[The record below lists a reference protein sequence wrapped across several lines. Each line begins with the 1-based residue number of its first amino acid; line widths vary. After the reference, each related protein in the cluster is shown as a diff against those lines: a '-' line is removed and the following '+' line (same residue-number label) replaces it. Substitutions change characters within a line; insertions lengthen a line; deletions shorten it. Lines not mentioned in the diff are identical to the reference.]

1 MYFINDLFFVGY
13 LEEDDYKK
21 FDCVR
26 SILVDEF
33 QDLDS
38 KKSVNMLGI
47 LDNLYISFRTQEFS
61 HIVDEVKLL
70 REDFF
75 QFLKKMIC

>member
-1 MYFINDLFFVGY
+1 MKTVKDKMFFINDLFFLGY
-13 LEEDDYKK
+13 LEEDDCKK

-38 KKSVNMLGI
+38 KKLMNMLGI
-47 LDNLYISFRTQEFS
+47 FDDLYISFRNS
-61 HIVDEVKLL
+61 VI
-70 REDFF
+70 
-75 QFLKKMIC
+75 